1 MALVWITYVPDAERR
16 GPDLSRMNRVEDVPD
31 ELARMM
37 VGDGSAREATPEE
50 LAAYEEQAKA
60 AEKADNTDLGSLK
73 KDELLALLPEDK
85 RADLPPRATKDD
97 IRAAVEE
104 HRAGL
109 EQTHADTLAMTR
121 TDVATS
127 GDPAG
132 MIAAVNEQNAAV
144 EGDAPAGTE

>member
-1 MALVWITYVPDAERR
+1 MARIWITYVPDAERR
-16 GPDLSRMNRVEDVPD
+16 GPDLTRMNRVEEVPD

-37 VGDGSAREATPEE
+37 VGDGSAREATPDE
-50 LAAYEEQAKA
+50 LAAYEEQAAVEAKA
-60 AEKADNTDLGSLK
+60 GEIEDLSSLK

-85 RADLPPRATKDD
+85 QADLPPRAKKAD
-97 IRAAVEE
+97 IQAAVEE

-109 EQTHADTLAMTR
+109 EQAHADTLAMSR

-132 MIAAVNEQNAAV
+132 TIAAVNEQNAAV
-144 EGDAPAGTE
+144 EADASE